1 MDHPDPRYGL
11 GLEQDVNRL
20 VAYNPLW
27 PQAYAEEVA
36 RIRPAL
42 GALALAIEHEG
53 STSVPG
59 LSAKPII
66 DIQVGVAHI
75 DEGLRFIEPLAGLG
89 YDYAGD
95 QGIPEH
101 HIFGRGVVRT
111 HLVHIA
117 VFESEAWFRTLRFRD
132 RLRADPELRAT
143 YQALKLDLAA
153 GAVTRA
159 EYTAGKTAFIER
171 VSAPG

>member
-1 MDHPDPRYGL
+1 MDKPDPRYGL
-11 GLEQDVNRL
+11 GLAQNVNRL
-20 VAYNPLW
+20 VAYNPFW
-27 PQAYAEEVA
+27 PQAYAEEAA
-36 RIRPAL
+36 RIGPAL
-42 GALALAIEHEG
+42 GDLALAIEHQG

-66 DIQVGVAHI
+66 DIQVGVAQI
-75 DEGLRFIEPLAGLG
+75 DHGLRFIKPLAALG

-101 HIFGRGVVRT
+101 DVFGRGVVRT

-117 VFESEAWFRTLRFRD
+117 VFESEPWFRTLRFRD
-132 RLRADPELRAT
+132 RLRADPELRAA
-143 YQALKLDLAA
+143 YQALKLSLAA
-153 GAVTRA
+153 GVVTRA

-171 VSAPG
+171 ASS